1 MADISKIKL
10 ESTTYDIKDSTA
22 RNTGVYSS
30 NEVEIG
36 KWIDGKT
43 IYRKVFRGTTLPS
56 NNTIT
61 YSISSLS
68 IDTVVNL
75 YGGAYQLGGKY
86 RPIPLVTN
94 PASAGIRMDIDGGN
108 IRITTYDNWTGWETQ
123 VIVEYTKTTS

>member
-22 RNTGVYSS
+22 RNTGIYSS
-30 NEVEIG
+30 NEVAIG
-36 KWIDGKT
+36 KWIDDKT

-56 NNTIT
+56 SNTIT

-75 YGGAYQLGGKY
+75 YGGAYQTGGKY

-94 PASAGIRMDIDGGN
+94 STNGGIRIDIDGGN
-108 IRITTYDNWTGWETQ
+108 IRITTYENWIGWETQ
-123 VIVEYTKTTS
+123 AVIEYTKTS